1 MAYVRLRPNGFYV
14 CVTTF
19 KDKRGRRNNALHTRW
34 ADKEDKNV
42 FLVKSGNV
50 HGGIIR
56 LRDVFFPTQ
65 FFGKKVRLK
74 VEVVE

>member
-34 ADKEDKNV
+34 VSEGDKDV
-42 FLVKSGNV
+42 FLVKSGKI
-50 HGGIIR
+50 HGGVVHFK
-56 LRDVFFPTQ
+56 DVFFPQQ

-74 VEVVE
+74 VEAVE